1 MTDLRTKRTRAMILN
16 GFNAL
21 MQQKQFTKITVNDIA
36 AAAFINRSTFYVHFT
51 DKYELL
57 ETVFQGVL
65 DQDAI
70 DTSTLYEHPFRMLA
84 QIKGS
89 SLKNMIQYQAHDTEF
104 VSAFFDFFVERLID
118 QRTEISELDKCFF
131 IGRVNAIPR
140 WIQRTNQKFNI
151 FTDYDKLDDIFNQGA
166 KHLATN

>member
-1 MTDLRTKRTRAMILN
+1 MILN
-16 GFNAL
+16 GFSAL

-84 QIKGS
+84 QIKES

-118 QRTEISELDKCFF
+118 QRTEISELVSASSSAWSTQFRDGSNGLTRSL
-131 IGRVNAIPR
+131 ISLPIM
-140 WIQRTNQKFNI
+140 IS
-151 FTDYDKLDDIFNQGA
+151 
-166 KHLATN
+166 